1 MIMRSRKNKSTHGE
15 TFFSAVRGTP
25 WDDAAPLAQLLG
37 ATPSPPAA
45 TLTLAHAR
53 ALWKELSY
61 LGSNDLAYLIRRLK
75 GVDYPEIVRDVCKHL
90 KISELQP
97 GEAESVVELNE
108 QLVIRKI
115 FADAWEHLDAE
126 ERRELLREMKLDGA
140 HPPLEGAPVVAAVL
154 AGEADGFTS
163 YNLSSSVAN
172 WVARALLG
180 QGQEQGDHAALAR
193 VLGVPL
199 GPVGWLASGASLLTE
214 VTSPALR
221 KTVPAV
227 VLVASLRQAKRAA
240 LAETVLADVETP
252 AASPAPRANRK
263 KRAVKKAAK
272 RPLASPLRAKST
284 KKTKKK
290 VARPQRAT
298 RGAKKAAS
306 KKLGKRKAAKKKRS
320 RKGPR

>member
-1 MIMRSRKNKSTHGE
+1 MILPRKKLTHGAA
-15 TFFSAVRGTP
+15 FFSAVRGTP
-25 WDDAAPLAQLLG
+25 WDDAAPLARVLAVTL
-37 ATPSPPAA
+37 SPPAA

-61 LGSNDLAYLIRRLK
+61 LGSNDLAYLLRRLQ

-97 GEAESVVELNE
+97 GEDESVVELNE

-115 FADAWEHLDAE
+115 FADAWEHIDAD
-126 ERRELLREMKLDGA
+126 ERRELLREMELDEGP
-140 HPPLEGAPVVAAVL
+140 PPLEGAAVAAAVL
-154 AGEADGFTS
+154 AGEAGGFTS
-163 YNLSSSVAN
+163 YNLSLIVAN

-180 QGQEQGDHAALAR
+180 QGLALGTNAALAR
-193 VLGVPL
+193 VMGVAL

-252 AASPAPRANRK
+252 AASSAPRAKRK

-272 RPLASPLRAKST
+272 RPLAKPLRPKST

-290 VARPQRAT
+290 VARAQSAT

-306 KKLGKRKAAKKKRS
+306 KKVGKKKAAKKKRS